1 MKNWIVVFIILIL
14 LVIGFNF
21 TLHARTFS
29 FQDVIPIDRDKVSSI
44 EIEYKD
50 QKVVMKNKEKM
61 LQLVDELSIIKL
73 KNTKNRMDSTKSSLD
88 EPYWIRVFED
98 GKEKYGLTLYGQDD
112 LESFDFSK
120 TKNKPSEYRI
130 VDGNHVDIG
139 KYIK

>member
-1 MKNWIVVFIILIL
+1 M
-14 LVIGFNF
+14 
-21 TLHARTFS
+21 
-29 FQDVIPIDRDKVSSI
+29 IPIDRDKVSSI

-61 LQLVDELSIIKL
+61 RQLVDELSIIKL